1 MVVATVAWRTPPA
14 GVIDGCG
21 CGLRDGADVQFFGDG
36 VDVWV
41 MMIL

>member
-1 MVVATVAWRTPPA
+1 MVAWRTPPV

-21 CGLRDGADVQFFGDG
+21 RGLGDGADVQFFGDG
-36 VDVWV
+36 VDEWV